1 MFLSCNF
8 QSHSEPRQVMTIFE
22 LWILAAGLAMDSFAI
37 SVSGGILLKRPQWR
51 IIFRSAAL
59 FGFFQM
65 LMPVIGWAASLWLSE
80 MIDNIDHW
88 IALVLLAFIGVR
100 MIYENF
106 KASPEK
112 RQAIDFTRTR
122 LLMLAIATSI
132 DALAVGVS
140 LAFFDTDSIVALI
153 IPVTIIGLVSFVLS
167 IAGYICGLYFGGLKK
182 FRPELAGG
190 LILIGIGMKICV
202 RHVQAFL

>member
-65 LMPVIGWAASLWLSE
+65 LMPVIGWTASLWLSE

-106 KASPEK
+106 RASPEK

-122 LLMLAIATSI
+122 LTCS
-132 DALAVGVS
+132 
-140 LAFFDTDSIVALI
+140 
-153 IPVTIIGLVSFVLS
+153 
-167 IAGYICGLYFGGLKK
+167 
-182 FRPELAGG
+182 R
-190 LILIGIGMKICV
+190 
-202 RHVQAFL
+202 